1 MLRGIVDR
9 PLRYQNPADDRRS
22 ADTFEPLRPNFFFR
36 ADPMD
41 SVIYSRADLEY
52 ALGCA
57 AAVVEQD
64 HNVGLAGEIGRPFSA
79 ENRNRCTWDQVTF
92 WQRPRSL
99 LTLQAQVL
107 RAGNTLMNHFAC
119 K

>member
-1 MLRGIVDR
+1 
-9 PLRYQNPADDRRS
+9 
-22 ADTFEPLRPNFFFR
+22 
-36 ADPMD
+36 
-41 SVIYSRADLEY
+41 
-52 ALGCA
+52 
-57 AAVVEQD
+57 
-64 HNVGLAGEIGRPFSA
+64 LAGEIGRPFSA